1 MSCKEPGA
9 VVDHTPLGAKDPD
22 SNTGGSALK
31 RRSKTDNIDSQSIH
45 SVSISTGTR
54 DDANVDDTFKH
65 DSARRSYNKSG
76 ELMSP
81 KQDES
86 GDEDAMSSS
95 SSSSSED
102 EELSTWLKQQPK
114 KVNVK
119 WSDYEAFKN
128 RFSPEEGHDIIE
140 VLEGHPDQLRTELLH
155 ERSKRRHKKH
165 SRSRSKRQAEN
176 DSKFIH
182 RIRIQSSALLFVLGR
197 LTGQDD
203 WHEDEPLIFLRPFQT
218 LYYSFPFVKQVLE
231 ILERRSNEG
240 QSHDGEVT
248 TDSGSLQRS
257 EGVSSIETDDPLQKL
272 SMPSDMDLE
281 DIIYGLLD
289 FKSEGENTLTVMEH
303 IKLYV
308 EFVKNHIVPMW
319 DEARGSSKHKVRFS
333 DLPMYFRP
341 GDVLYEPL
349 KSGDNRNKTG
359 KAGSD
364 TTRNEG
370 LAVHQN
376 YWKLCYAQFQ
386 EPAPRPGDKKK
397 ERHIGMRM
405 LSHNFV
411 VYSFHVDFD
420 GDEYGPMPCEMI
432 IFNYEGEVDI
442 RSLTVYPLRFD
453 PDAAQKTK
461 ELAARAKNFLSY
473 VRERHLSYDGWTLI
487 HGTYARRISEEQKRM
502 RVEHIEGEV
511 MIDFKEGFQSDSG
524 FIKPVFDL
532 PNDPEW
538 SSATSI
544 DPLLSI
550 DQVDMDT
557 WWWSDTTR
565 SKKRVSRADMFLIR
579 EPFCGL
585 KSTHVRKEDKV
596 LKAYGEDEVVFK
608 FGMSCH
614 VRA

>member
-65 DSARRSYNKSG
+65 DSARRSYNKSD

-218 LYYSFPFVKQVLE
+218 LYYSFPF
-231 ILERRSNEG
+231 
-240 QSHDGEVT
+240 
-248 TDSGSLQRS
+248 RS

-308 EFVKNHIVPMW
+308 EFVKNHIVPIW

-333 DLPMYFRP
+333 DLPM
-341 GDVLYEPL
+341 
-349 KSGDNRNKTG
+349 NKTG

-511 MIDFKEGFQSDSG
+511 MIDFKEGFQM
-524 FIKPVFDL
+524 V
-532 PNDPEW
+532 ERY
-538 SSATSI
+538 
-544 DPLLSI
+544 
-550 DQVDMDT
+550 VD
-557 WWWSDTTR
+557 
-565 SKKRVSRADMFLIR
+565 
-579 EPFCGL
+579 
-585 KSTHVRKEDKV
+585 
-596 LKAYGEDEVVFK
+596 
-608 FGMSCH
+608 
-614 VRA
+614 